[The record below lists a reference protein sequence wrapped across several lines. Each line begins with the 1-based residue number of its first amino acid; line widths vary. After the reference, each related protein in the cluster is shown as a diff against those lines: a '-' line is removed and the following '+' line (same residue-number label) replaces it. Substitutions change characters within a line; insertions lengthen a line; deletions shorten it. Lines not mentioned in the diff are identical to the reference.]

1 MWALYYLCNFTYSC
15 HLPLIIIFNMIDMQR
30 TKESNPNNPIA
41 EIVPLLPYVC
51 VCVCVLLY
59 CLRIQKGA
67 FEFLLNLL
75 QRLPHTL
82 PSHQMKYY

>member
-41 EIVPLLPYVC
+41 EIVPLLPHVC
-51 VCVCVLLY
+51 VCVCSY
-59 CLRIQKGA
+59 IA
-67 FEFLLNLL
+67 YEFKKAHLNF
-75 QRLPHTL
+75 
-82 PSHQMKYY
+82 Y